1 MSVSDVRDSGFSK
14 REVAVSQTDISS
26 ATPSSKY
33 HRVLMPRM
41 NLTQSAE
48 WRRGVTSCS
57 LPAMLAS
64 RRLHRIDPLL

>member
-26 ATPSSKY
+26 ATLSGKY

-41 NLTQSAE
+41 NLTQSAA
-48 WRRGVTSCS
+48 WRRMASWGHFMLNSCD
-57 LPAMLAS
+57 AS
-64 RRLHRIDPLL
+64 IASFASN